1 MQSLASSATSA
12 ASLLP
17 QSPLSRG
24 PEGAAAGQAPTADAT
39 SLPQSPGLAA
49 AVAGPAATSAEQAPA
64 SAAAAQGDGT
74 AAAKVAA
81 AEAEARQLDA
91 ELENAH
97 SQLQQAE
104 ERVQEAL
111 SLQEHLRAQAEQAAG
126 ALQR

>member
-24 PEGAAAGQAPTADAT
+24 PEAAAAGQTAIAEAT
-39 SLPQSPGLAA
+39 SVPQSPGLAA
-49 AVAGPAATSAEQAPA
+49 AVAGPDVGSPEQAPA
-64 SAAAAQGDGT
+64 SAVAAQGN
-74 AAAKVAA
+74 AAAAASVAA

-91 ELENAH
+91 ELRVVR

-104 ERVQEAL
+104 ERMQEAL
-111 SLQEHLRAQAEQAAG
+111 SLQERLRAQAEQAAG
-126 ALQR
+126 ALQK